1 MVASTSGHAPSAG
14 GQATRWAVGLAL
26 GGAAAV
32 AAAAAVTGLAYA
44 LSGSGA
50 TEDNWVGLLTVA
62 LAVVVG
68 LVASMTTFALAVMVS
83 MRSYPR
89 TRLWLPLTVF
99 PALVALL
106 VLGELVWW
114 E

>member
-14 GQATRWAVGLAL
+14 GQVTRWAVGLAL
-26 GGAAAV
+26 GAASAVALAAAV
-32 AAAAAVTGLAYA
+32 FGVAYA
-44 LSGSGA
+44 VGGSGA

-62 LAVVVG
+62 LTVVG
-68 LVASMTTFALAVMVS
+68 LVASMTAFALAVMVS
-83 MRSYPR
+83 MRSYAR
-89 TRLWLPLTVF
+89 TRLWLPLAVF

-106 VLGELVWW
+106 VLGELFWW